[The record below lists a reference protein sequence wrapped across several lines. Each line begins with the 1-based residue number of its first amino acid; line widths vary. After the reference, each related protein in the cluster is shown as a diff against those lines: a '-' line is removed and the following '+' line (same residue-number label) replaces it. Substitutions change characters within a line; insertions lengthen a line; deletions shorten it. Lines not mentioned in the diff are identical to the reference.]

1 MFLNILEFIYSL
13 NLPGAHISISEPTL
27 NPPIF
32 LNYLGTPMFLSY
44 LGTPMFL
51 NILELPYKKNYLN
64 YLNSEPTWSPPI
76 TRSKRKGMMAKKSTR
91 FMGCLKNLHFLGEQT
106 NLTIYSIT
114 KNRTAQF
121 SK

>member
-51 NILELPYKKNYLN
+51 NILELPYKKKLPKLPKLRTYL
-64 YLNSEPTWSPPI
+64 E
-76 TRSKRKGMMAKKSTR
+76 STYN
-91 FMGCLKNLHFLGEQT
+91 KV
-106 NLTIYSIT
+106 
-114 KNRTAQF
+114 
-121 SK
+121 